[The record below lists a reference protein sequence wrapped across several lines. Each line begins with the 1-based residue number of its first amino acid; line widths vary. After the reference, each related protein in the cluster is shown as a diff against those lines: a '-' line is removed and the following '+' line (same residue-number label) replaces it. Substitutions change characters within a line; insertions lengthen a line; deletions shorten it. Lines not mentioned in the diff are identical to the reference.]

1 MKIKNRLKK
10 VKCDFVHPTCGRCRG
25 AKATCSY
32 TGAPTQIDLFSLMQL
47 NDTVSQLQA
56 RIAVIENGIE
66 QVHDDTQ
73 YIAKEIKNKKMMK
86 KKHIFPTTAGVT
98 TTTSCNYD
106 NAEAPT
112 TASSST
118 YATMQQQQ
126 QKPNWA
132 VSLTPN
138 GLRIDTNIISLNDLY
153 DILLSGLSQLRTMT
167 TSDNTPS
174 TPINTNPKGTATS
187 TPIPSLSPS
196 ASIATQTTNV
206 SSTTGESV
214 MAKHEND
221 HYYRHDHGEDE
232 EDGLNAVVIKHN
244 PLYKSKDI
252 IFPLYSAWESGS
264 NHSHISN
271 SESHTSSR
279 TSPSTLGGSS
289 TCCIARTLPHPELLD
304 QLLKIYEECFLCL
317 PLPDMDNF
325 LQQCKQQTI
334 SPLLINAV
342 LSWSARHAAIYHGI
356 LGQQDP
362 NRVGEP
368 YFAAAKAL
376 LREAFL
382 IPRIETVHALLL
394 MYIYSIGKTG
404 ADRCESEAYTLLGL
418 ATRMALD
425 LGLHR
430 AGPHEEKGRRLF
442 AALEFLE
449 TLCAAHSD
457 KPMLF
462 PQQAETIQLLEHEQ
476 QGERRFRIE
485 FTIHRHKINQIYRR
499 IHASCHQTDPLF
511 KTVSNLERELKDWY
525 KQLPWYFQY
534 SQQQQHHYHQ
544 QQHNRSST
552 TTETSSPWTSTSFR
566 EQACLKLNFE
576 YHFQMCQL
584 YSIFL
589 PNNSDKEHTVNLLSL
604 RLCLHS
610 ADAITELLGCWAQLQ
625 QSWCHFTLDTIVMAC
640 LVYGHQLK
648 SNKTEI
654 FTHAKRQMQRIAAL
668 LEAAP
673 VKHHKYVRTLITRI
687 EKQTSPLLSP
697 NDHEENA
704 DEEVLVSSSSSS
716 SSIWHE
722 QQQGQEQ
729 GQEQEQGQQ
738 HQQHPSRTPTTTTND
753 PMQPLPLPLPPQQQP
768 LVMGPP
774 PPTTTNVSTSASL
787 EEDWSWL
794 KPTDLAVNDL
804 FRFADFIY
812 TPTMDMMGYQWPP
825 I

>member
-1 MKIKNRLKK
+1 MTTSNDPHSTSKRMRMTLACERCRSKK
-10 VKCDFVHPTCGRCRG
+10 VKCDFVHPICGRCRG
-25 AKATCSY
+25 SKATCSY

-47 NDTVSQLQA
+47 NDTVSQLKA
-56 RIAVIENGIE
+56 RIAAIENGIE

-73 YIAKEIKNKKMMK
+73 YIAKEIKNKKMK
-86 KKHIFPTTAGVT
+86 KKHVFPTTAAAT

-106 NAEAPT
+106 NAEAST

-138 GLRIDTNIISLNDLY
+138 GLRVDTNIISLNDLY

-174 TPINTNPKGTATS
+174 TPVNTNPKGAATS

-221 HYYRHDHGEDE
+221 HYYRHDHGEEE

-271 SESHTSSR
+271 NESHTSSSR

-317 PLPDMDNF
+317 PLPDMDDF

-376 LREAFL
+376 LRDAFL
-382 IPRIETVHALLL
+382 VPRIETVHALLL

-430 AGPHEEKGRRLF
+430 ACPHEEKGRRLF

-511 KTVSNLERELKDWY
+511 KTVSHLERELKDWY

-552 TTETSSPWTSTSFR
+552 TSEISSPWTSTSFR

-604 RLCLHS
+604 RLCLNS
-610 ADAITELLGCWAQLQ
+610 ADAITELLGCWTQLQ

-648 SNKTEI
+648 SNKTEN
-654 FTHAKRQMQRIAAL
+654 FTHARRQMQRIAAL

-687 EKQTSPLLSP
+687 EKQTSPLPSP
-697 NDHEENA
+697 DDHEEDVN
-704 DEEVLVSSSSSS
+704 EEQS
-716 SSIWHE
+716 
-722 QQQGQEQ
+722 
-729 GQEQEQGQQ
+729 
-738 HQQHPSRTPTTTTND
+738 
-753 PMQPLPLPLPPQQQP
+753 

-774 PPTTTNVSTSASL
+774 PSTTANVSTTASL